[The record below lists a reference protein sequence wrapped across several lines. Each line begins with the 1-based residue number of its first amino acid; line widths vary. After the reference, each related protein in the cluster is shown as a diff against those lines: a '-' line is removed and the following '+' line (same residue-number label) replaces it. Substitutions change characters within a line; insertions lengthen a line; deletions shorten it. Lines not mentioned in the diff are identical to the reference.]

1 MPVVF
6 TKSVNA
12 GSEAGNAESNRR
24 RRPSRDVGAARRS
37 TRACRDGGTERTE
50 SRIPPRLTTS
60 KPDQRIRVMAT
71 SQGSEVVPGMLRC
84 LRRRGLELF

>member
-24 RRPSRDVGAARRS
+24 RRPSRDVGAACRS
-37 TRACRDGGTERTE
+37 ARTCKDGGTGANRELDPA
-50 SRIPPRLTTS
+50 PPDHVET
-60 KPDQRIRVMAT
+60 
-71 SQGSEVVPGMLRC
+71 
-84 LRRRGLELF
+84 